1 MSDLTQK
8 VQNTIFGNF
17 SSNSQ
22 RLNESA
28 NFSVGSSGKVARKKN
43 RKVMKRRK
51 SMRENRGNM
60 DMFDR
65 ELLQIMEAS
74 GVGTDD
80 PDMDL
85 GLDPNVSRGG
95 EDRFSDDDT
104 DFEDEGDEDFE
115 DEGDGDFE
123 EDDDFEDEDSDLGS
137 AQDILE
143 KIYYM
148 LKDHIEG
155 EETEDG
161 EDYDDDEMVRESM
174 DRVLKN
180 TGEEL
185 TEHDYAETD
194 YVIIKGG
201 KAYKVASCSCD
212 GHPEELKGKKAINL
226 DDLGNAETGY
236 VNVKHLF

>member
-1 MSDLTQK
+1 
-8 VQNTIFGNF
+8 
-17 SSNSQ
+17 
-22 RLNESA
+22 
-28 NFSVGSSGKVARKKN
+28 
-43 RKVMKRRK
+43 
-51 SMRENRGNM
+51 M

-74 GVGTDD
+74 GVDTDE
-80 PDMDL
+80 DMDL
-85 GLDPNVSRGG
+85 GLDPNMNRGG
-95 EDRFSDDDT
+95 ESRFSDDDSDM

-155 EETEDG
+155 EEME
-161 EDYDDDEMVRESM
+161 DDDEMVRESM
-174 DRVLKN
+174 ERVLKN
-180 TGEEL
+180 TGGEL
-185 TEHDYAETD
+185 TGHDYAETD

-212 GHPEELKGKKAINL
+212 GHPEELRGKKAINL